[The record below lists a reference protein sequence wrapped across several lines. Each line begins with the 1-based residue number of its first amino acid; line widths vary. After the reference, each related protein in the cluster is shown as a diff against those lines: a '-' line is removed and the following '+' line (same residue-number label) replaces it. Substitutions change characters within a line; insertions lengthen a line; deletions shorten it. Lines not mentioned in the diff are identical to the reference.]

1 MKIKSNGAPYNILQ
15 RVVKVHS
22 LTEKLTKLTE
32 TQNFYIT
39 YIIYNMRYLYCF
51 AVVNSF
57 VVQQA
62 DNNQIENS
70 LTETLTTM
78 VSLSNVF

>member
-1 MKIKSNGAPYNILQ
+1 
-15 RVVKVHS
+15 
-22 LTEKLTKLTE
+22 
-32 TQNFYIT
+32 
-39 YIIYNMRYLYCF
+39 MRYLYCF

-62 DNNQIENS
+62 VENNNQIENS

-78 VSLSNVF
+78 VSLSLQMCSRNWNSAKAAGQPYNGP

>member
-1 MKIKSNGAPYNILQ
+1 
-15 RVVKVHS
+15 
-22 LTEKLTKLTE
+22 
-32 TQNFYIT
+32 
-39 YIIYNMRYLYCF
+39 MRYLYCF

-62 DNNQIENS
+62 AENNNQIENS

-78 VSLSNVF
+78 VSLSFHMCSRTKNEQKRL

>member
-1 MKIKSNGAPYNILQ
+1 
-15 RVVKVHS
+15 
-22 LTEKLTKLTE
+22 
-32 TQNFYIT
+32 
-39 YIIYNMRYLYCF
+39 MRYLYCF

-62 DNNQIENS
+62 AENNNQIENS

-78 VSLSNVF
+78 VSLSLQMCSRNWNSPHFEGHRTSQGQGRSVGFTRPFRSGRFTEN

>member
-1 MKIKSNGAPYNILQ
+1 
-15 RVVKVHS
+15 
-22 LTEKLTKLTE
+22 
-32 TQNFYIT
+32 
-39 YIIYNMRYLYCF
+39 MRYLYCF

-78 VSLSNVF
+78 VSLSLQMFSRTKKTNQKRFLT

>member
-1 MKIKSNGAPYNILQ
+1 
-15 RVVKVHS
+15 
-22 LTEKLTKLTE
+22 
-32 TQNFYIT
+32 
-39 YIIYNMRYLYCF
+39 MRYLYCF

-78 VSLSNVF
+78 VSLSLQTCSRNWNSAHFEGQRTALGRSDKDGP

>member
-1 MKIKSNGAPYNILQ
+1 
-15 RVVKVHS
+15 
-22 LTEKLTKLTE
+22 
-32 TQNFYIT
+32 
-39 YIIYNMRYLYCF
+39 MRYLYCF

-78 VSLSNVF
+78 VSLLFQMCSRTKKRTKNGF